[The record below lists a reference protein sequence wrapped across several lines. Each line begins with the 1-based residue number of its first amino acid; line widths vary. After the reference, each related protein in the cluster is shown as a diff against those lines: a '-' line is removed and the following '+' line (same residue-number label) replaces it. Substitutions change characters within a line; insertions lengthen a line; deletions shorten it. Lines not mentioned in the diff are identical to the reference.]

1 MAYSGT
7 YATSAVYPQE
17 WATKL
22 QERLNKP
29 QCWKDV
35 CDVVYSD
42 SYIINFPYLSTEA
55 AAASYTRG
63 AAYTYADNVIT
74 NDTLTISTAYVRPII
89 VDRADLAQCKL
100 WNQMEMADR
109 QGSQLNEAVE
119 AAMLASTTPTDFGDT
134 GGGALGLASTAFTVL
149 DTNIDDIIRGVRRE
163 IITANGL
170 DLMDRNGIFFV
181 WRPADFE
188 YLEKFAQAN
197 GFNLADKALQNGIPN
212 AYFFMGAYHYVS
224 NSHTTNHLLAGVRK
238 IMKIG
243 ILKSTYGQITINQ
256 DPYFAAASGVASGV
270 GVVARIDYGVL
281 DPAGLKALTFD
292 INVN

>member
-35 CDVVYSD
+35 ANVIYSD
-42 SYIINFPYLSTEA
+42 KYIINVPYLSTEA
-55 AAASYTRG
+55 AAASHTRG
-63 AAYTYADNVIT
+63 SAYTYPDNVIT
-74 NDTLTISTAYVRPII
+74 SDTLTISTSYVRAIYT
-89 VDRADLAQCKL
+89 DRADLAQMTL
-100 WNQMEMADR
+100 WDRMEQAER
-109 QGSQLNEAVE
+109 QASQLNEVVE
-119 AAMLASTTPTDFGDT
+119 SAMLANTEPTDFGDT
-134 GGGALGLASTAFTVL
+134 GGGALGLAATLFTVSES
-149 DTNIDDIIRGVRRE
+149 NIDDIIRGVRRE
-163 IITANGL
+163 VITANGI
-170 DLMDRNGIFFV
+170 DLMEKNGLFFI

-188 YLEKFAQAN
+188 FLEKFAQAN

-224 NSHTTNHLLAGVRK
+224 NSHTANHLLAGVRK
-238 IMKIG
+238 IFQVG
-243 ILKSTYGQITINQ
+243 ILKSTYGQVVVND
-256 DPYFAAASGVASGV
+256 DPGLLSGIGM
-270 GVVARIDYGVL
+270 VARVDYGTNV
-281 DPAGLKALTFD
+281 PTGLKSVVFD